1 MPSRYAQVKADT
13 GPLTY
18 LGVLPQDVAECLE
31 TAFAHIRKGSLQL
44 WKLEPRRPNGPL
56 FGKACG
62 HLIFGSENPA
72 GNTFVISALVRDD
85 EDDFV

>member
-13 GPLTY
+13 GPLSY
-18 LGVLPQDVAECLE
+18 LGVLPQDVADCLE
-31 TAFAHIRKGSLQL
+31 QAFAHIRKGSLQL
-44 WKLEPRRPNGPL
+44 WKLEPRWSNGLL

-62 HLIFGSENPA
+62 HLIYGSENPA
-72 GNTFVISALVRDD
+72 ANIFVISALLRDD